1 VEFGF
6 YTAHKIRK
14 TDRYAETIGIM
25 RNRYDILQHK
35 MLFELDF
42 TELMFFGTQNSF
54 AEVI

>member
-1 VEFGF
+1 MEFGF